1 MNIEELFLQQMVN
14 GINERE
20 KIRSGKEYNLGNFI
34 KDLEKYKNEFL
45 EVEFDNGFIPTEFNS
60 WRGSYCELALGYKK
74 KGIIHNPELYRKA
87 FNANNSIFVGYK
99 GGDFL
104 MDLDTP
110 IHQANYG
117 DVGIIEEKGYPERK
131 IVGLKKKNDKL
142 IIITR
147 VEED

>member
-1 MNIEELFLQQMVN
+1 MNLQQLIN
-14 GINERE
+14 DINEQN
-20 KIRSGKEYNLGNFI
+20 KIESGKEYNLGDFI

-45 EVEFDNGFIPTEFNS
+45 EVEFDNGFIPTEFDS

-74 KGIIHNPELYRKA
+74 EGIIHNTGLYRKA
-87 FNANNSIFVGYK
+87 FNANNSIFEGYK
-99 GGDFL
+99 GGEFL

-117 DVGIIEEKGYPERK
+117 EVGIIEEESYPERK
-131 IVGLKKKNDKL
+131 IIGLKKENNKL

-147 VEED
+147 VEEE